1 MLFRRVCFHQWS
13 WKVNYKCGTTKKNMW
28 HCFVNGVTKHIFL
41 NVEGLENINLR
52 SNTTPLAS
60 KSHVRVPVVSLGR
73 LCSTECLWKQVTV
86 DINSL
91 CTAAPLPPQKKIG
104 DGASGHLRHEYLI
117 KYAYFDKILLR
128 MICFYQ
134 WSWKLNYKCSLM
146 ALAIWDI
153 LEPQMFVTWLII
165 ENYHQ
170 NIYSKMGK
178 G

>member
-1 MLFRRVCFHQWS
+1 MILKSELQMWH
-13 WKVNYKCGTTKKNMW
+13 TEKNMW
-28 HCFVNGVTKHIFL
+28 HCFVNGITKHIFL
-41 NVEGLENINLR
+41 NVEGLQILILGVTQRR
-52 SNTTPLAS
+52 SQARITSAFLSWAWAA
-60 KSHVRVPVVSLGR
+60 
-73 LCSTECLWKQVTV
+73 CAQLWKQVTV

-104 DGASGHLRHEYLI
+104 DGASGYLRHDYLI

-165 ENYHQ
+165 ENYDQ

>member
-1 MLFRRVCFHQWS
+1 MILKSELQ
-13 WKVNYKCGTTKKNMW
+13 MW
-28 HCFVNGVTKHIFL
+28 HNEKKHVTLLRQWRHKTHFPKRGR
-41 NVEGLENINLR
+41 VGNINLR

-104 DGASGHLRHEYLI
+104 DGASGHLRHDYLI

-165 ENYHQ
+165 ENYDQ